1 MPSCLL
7 VVTLLPVTFPRV
19 FPKVDQL
26 VTKALERLAI
36 YSGYE
41 FATYDSLLETSLAII
56 SHSFLDW
63 ALKWS
68 NCWST
73 SRLLRHSLKVIG
85 SLPSLCAL
93 PLKSCI
99 IGHKDSSNHCNRD
112 TVLLAHR
119 GEGTAH
125 RVERGPEKVLGKYA
139 FNCHR
144 QIKES
149 S

>member
-1 MPSCLL
+1 MPFCLL
-7 VVTLLPVTFPRV
+7 VVTLLPVTTRA

-26 VTKALERLAI
+26 ATKALGRVAI

-41 FATYDSLLETSLAII
+41 FATYDPLLETFLAII

-63 ALKWS
+63 ALKWN

-73 SRLLRHSLKVIG
+73 SQLLSHSLKVIG
-85 SLPSLCAL
+85 SLPGLHAF

-99 IGHKDSSNHCNRD
+99 IGHKDSNNHCNRD
-112 TVLLAHR
+112 TVFLAHR

-125 RVERGPEKVLGKYA
+125 RGERGPEKVLVKYA

-144 QIKES
+144 PIKES